1 MRHHYFLTPS
11 HGVWVELITL
21 PVHPW
26 LKAPQL
32 EHSKVP
38 QLEYPA
44 LVDMWDALKPP
55 TSLLLDSGTQDQ
67 PCYYA
72 CD

>member
-1 MRHHYFLTPS
+1 MRHHYFFTPS
-11 HGVWVELITL
+11 HGVWMELITR
-21 PVHPW
+21 PVDPW
-26 LKAPQL
+26 LKALQL

-38 QLEYPA
+38 KLEYPA
-44 LVDMWDALKPP
+44 MVDMWDALKPL
-55 TSLLLDSGTQDQ
+55 TSLLLDSSTQDQ